1 MSSHLLNTFGDS
13 TTSLGSLF
21 QYLATVLVGKVS
33 RSEFNMQRKV
43 VSTQKSI
50 AERET
55 STRSTHVAIRV
66 LQIVTKEL
74 WDMRLG
80 EEAAVL

>member
-21 QYLATVLVGKVS
+21 QHLAIVLVGKVS

-43 VSTQKSI
+43 VSTQKGI

-80 EEAAVL
+80 EDAVL